1 MVLPK
6 ISRRAALILGKAAG
20 AVIFAVVGGAVAWL
34 LDKER
39 KSIQEEA
46 IRQSEE
52 PEAEFSLPREIEAMP
67 EAEEAS
73 AGEEKGAEDEA

>member
-1 MVLPK
+1 MILPK

-20 AVIFAVVGGAVAWL
+20 AVIFTVVGGTVAWL

-39 KSIQEEA
+39 RAVQAEA

-52 PEAEFSLPREIEAMP
+52 PEVEFDLPAEAGDLPEEP
-67 EAEEAS
+67 EEGRS
-73 AGEEKGAEDEA
+73 GDGSEDET